1 MKIFLKYCMQNRK
14 AFFLFFGCM
23 LLFGMIFWLYS
34 LEIEAYLY
42 GCVLC
47 FILFIVYLGK
57 DFSVYYKSHHVWK
70 KIEQCALL
78 QMDLSK
84 TTEDEDLKAVFIKIN
99 EELNELIAEND
110 RKKEDLMDYF
120 TMWIH
125 QVKLPLSAMELMLA
139 NQGLSISQWKQQV
152 FAIERYLSM
161 MLAYLRMKSDSSD
174 FVIKEFE
181 LDRIIRKSIHTFSLQ
196 FIYKKI
202 KLEFQETN
210 LRVLSD
216 EKWLEFVIEQILSNA
231 IKYSAA
237 GSTIE
242 IYNRGQDLI
251 IQDHGCGIEKSDLK
265 RIMEKGFT
273 GNNGRMDQG
282 QSSGLG
288 LYLVYSILKKLNHPL
303 SIESKPNQGT
313 KVILHLENNRQNL
326 E

>member
-1 MKIFLKYCMQNRK
+1 MKLFLEYCMHNRK

-23 LLFGMIFWLYS
+23 LLFGMIFWLYG
-34 LEIEAYLY
+34 LEIEAYWY

-47 FILFIVYLGK
+47 LILFIVYLGK
-57 DFSVYYKSHHVWK
+57 DFSIYYKSHHLWK
-70 KIEQCALL
+70 QIDQFSLL
-78 QMDLSK
+78 QMDLS
-84 TTEDEDLKAVFIKIN
+84 TTTQDQDLKAVFAKIS
-99 EELNELIAEND
+99 EEVNELIAENE
-110 RKKEDLMDYF
+110 KQKEDLTDYF

-139 NQGLSISQWKQQV
+139 NQDLSVSQWKQQV
-152 FAIERYLSM
+152 FSIERYLSM

-174 FVIKEFE
+174 FVIKEFD
-181 LDRIIRKSIHTFSLQ
+181 LDRIIRASIHTFSLQ

-202 KLEFQETN
+202 KLQFQETN
-210 LRVLSD
+210 LSVLSD
-216 EKWLEFVIEQILSNA
+216 EKWLQFVIEQILSNA
-231 IKYSAA
+231 IKYSPA

-251 IQDHGCGIEKSDLK
+251 IQDHGYGIEKSDLK

-273 GNNGRMDQG
+273 GSNGRIDQG

-288 LYLVYSILKKLNHPL
+288 LYLVYSILKQLNHPI

-313 KVILHLENNRQNL
+313 KVILHLENNHQDQ